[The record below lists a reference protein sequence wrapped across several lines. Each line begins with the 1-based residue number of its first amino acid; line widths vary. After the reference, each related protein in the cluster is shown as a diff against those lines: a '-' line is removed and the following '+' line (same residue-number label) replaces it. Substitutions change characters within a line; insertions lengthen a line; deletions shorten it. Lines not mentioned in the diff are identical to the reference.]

1 MNEREKQVMTD
12 SERKARIRERYKGI
26 NREELEVIPAIVPAS
41 FHEDTSEKRV
51 AVYARVSTGDP
62 NQTSSYELQKNH
74 YEDMV
79 ANHPGWTLVA
89 IYADEGIS
97 GTSLQHRDDFLRM
110 IADCEA
116 GKIDLI
122 VTKSVS
128 RFARN
133 VIDCIGQVRKLRA
146 LPHPVGVFFETENIF
161 TLNSNSEMSLSF
173 ISTLAQEESH
183 TKSEIMNASIEMRFS
198 RGIFLTPELLGYD
211 KDEDGNLV
219 INEDEALTVRLI
231 FFMFLYGYNCSQI
244 AETLMNLGR
253 RTKPGNFKWTSSSVM
268 NVLKNERHCGDVKA
282 RKTYT
287 PNYLDHK
294 AKPNRQNRN
303 QYYRRDHHEAI
314 INRDDFIT
322 VQRLLENQRYG
333 HQGLLPQIHV
343 IAEGALKGFVEI
355 NPRWAGFSKQDYLD
369 AVADILPEAGNE
381 PVDYQKKQ
389 VQPGEFD
396 LRGYEIARV
405 QYFQSKDD
413 LSVTFSSSEIQFS
426 RQCVYKLNKAATIEI
441 LFDPI
446 NQRLAIRPIAAQDKH
461 AITWATICPDCI
473 RLRKVNGTAF
483 LPVFFE
489 MLGWNTSHRY
499 RVRGVRRQRNDETIL
514 LFDLQEIE
522 MFIPLSKDPD
532 TGATVKQPFDLFDE
546 DTTPMTSRGKKSL
559 LAYPAKWASGFGTG
573 VYQHEQ
579 AREVVAIDRDGQ
591 WAVNQSGTPY
601 HTGEELRTSSQ
612 AELVEGI
619 NTILSAIKQEDTNE

>member
-1 MNEREKQVMTD
+1 MNEREKQAMTD
-12 SERKARIRERYKGI
+12 SERKAKIRERYRGVD
-26 NREELEVIPAIVPAS
+26 REELEVIPAIVPAN

-74 YEDMV
+74 YQDMV
-79 ANHPGWTLVA
+79 ARHPGWTLVE

-97 GTSLQHRDDFLRM
+97 GTSLEHRDDFVRM

-146 LPHPVGVFFETENIF
+146 LPKPVGVFFETENIF
-161 TLNSNSEMSLSF
+161 TLNNNSEMSLSF

-183 TKSEIMNASIEMRFS
+183 NKSEIMNASIEMRFS

-231 FFMFLYGYNCSQI
+231 FFMYLYGYNCSQI

-253 RTKPGNFKWTSSSVM
+253 RTKPGNFKWTSSTVMSV
-268 NVLKNERHCGDVKA
+268 LQNERHCGDVKA

-294 AKPNRQNRN
+294 AKPNRLNRN
-303 QYYRRDHHEAI
+303 QYYRRDHHEPI

-322 VQRLLENQRYG
+322 VQRLIQNQRFG

-343 IAEGALKGFVEI
+343 ITDGALKGFVEI
-355 NPRWAGFSKQDYLD
+355 NPRWGGFTKQDYLD
-369 AVADILPEAGNE
+369 AVADILADDVKEHINYKARP
-381 PVDYQKKQ
+381 
-389 VQPGEFD
+389 VQPGDFD

-413 LSVTFSSSEIQFS
+413 LSVTFSYSEIQFS
-426 RQCVYKLNKAATIEI
+426 RQCVYKLNRPATIE
-441 LFDPI
+441 LLLDPV
-446 NQRLAIRPIAAQDKH
+446 NHLLAIRPVSPQDRH
-461 AITWATICPDCI
+461 AITWATICSDCARI
-473 RLRKVNGTAF
+473 RKINGSAF

-489 MLGWNTSHRY
+489 MLGWNRNHRY
-499 RVRGVRRQRNDETIL
+499 RVRGVRRQRGQETIL
-514 LFDLQEIE
+514 MFDLQEIE
-522 MFIPLSKDPD
+522 MFIPITKDPE
-532 TGATVKQPFDLFDE
+532 TGASVKQPFDLFDE
-546 DTTPMTSRGKKSL
+546 DTTPLTSRSKKSF
-559 LAYPAKWASGFGTG
+559 LAYPANWANGFGTG

-591 WAVNQSGTPY
+591 WDVNQSGTPY
-601 HTGEELRTSSQ
+601 HTGEELHTSSE
-612 AELVEGI
+612 AELVEEI